1 MRPLC
6 AFDLDHTLVRSPLDL
21 VRLKGEIRALV
32 EADGAA
38 PLPEATRAWTIG
50 QIIEAATAHRTTLGE
65 ACWALC
71 TTHEEEAVEHAQP
84 EPGALEALTAL
95 RAAGYPLAVW
105 TNNTGTV
112 ARRALAS
119 CGLDGFFT
127 VLVTRDEA
135 ALKPDP
141 SGLRLLEAAFPERRI
156 WVVGDSLGGRGRGS
170 GAAARP
176 SSPTAPIPSSS
187 PAGAWRRAPSC
198 AICATSRSGS
208 ARPPGSDPFA
218 AAARPSDPLSP
229 PASVAS

>member
-21 VRLKGEIRALV
+21 VRLKAEIRALV
-32 EADGAA
+32 ETEGV
-38 PLPEATRAWTIG
+38 PLGEATRAWTIG
-50 QIIEAATAHRTTLGE
+50 QIIEAATLHRTALGE

-71 TTHEEEAVEHAQP
+71 TTHEEEAVRHAQP
-84 EPGALEALTAL
+84 EPGAHETLTAL

-119 CGLDGFFT
+119 CDLDGFFP
-127 VLVTRDEA
+127 VLITRDEA

-156 WVVGDSLGGRGRGS
+156 WVVGDSWVD
-170 GAAARP
+170 GAAAQAGGAAFIAYGADPVELARRGVAP
-176 SSPTAPIPSSS
+176 RTVLRDLRHLPAWLRTA
-187 PAGAWRRAPSC
+187 AW
-198 AICATSRSGS
+198 
-208 ARPPGSDPFA
+208 
-218 AAARPSDPLSP
+218 
-229 PASVAS
+229 

>member
-21 VRLKGEIRALV
+21 VRLKVEIRTLV
-32 EADGAA
+32 EAEGV

-50 QIIEAATAHRTTLGE
+50 QIIAAATAHRETLGD

-71 TTHEEEAVEHAQP
+71 TTHEEEAVADAMP
-84 EPGALEALTAL
+84 EPGAHEALSAL

-112 ARRALAS
+112 TRRALAS

-127 VLVTRDEA
+127 VLITRDEA

-156 WVVGDSLGGRGRGS
+156 WVVGDSWVD
-170 GAAARP
+170 GAAAQAGGAAFIAYGADPGELARRGVAP
-176 SSPTAPIPSSS
+176 RTVLRDLRQLPEWLRTA
-187 PAGAWRRAPSC
+187 AW
-198 AICATSRSGS
+198 
-208 ARPPGSDPFA
+208 
-218 AAARPSDPLSP
+218 
-229 PASVAS
+229 

>member
-21 VRLKGEIRALV
+21 VRLKAEIRALV
-32 EADGAA
+32 ETEGV
-38 PLPEATRAWTIG
+38 PLGEATRAWTIG
-50 QIIEAATAHRTTLGE
+50 QIIEAATLHRTALGE

-71 TTHEEEAVEHAQP
+71 TTHEEEAVRHAQP
-84 EPGALEALTAL
+84 EPGAHETLTSL

-119 CGLDGFFT
+119 CDLDGFFP
-127 VLVTRDEA
+127 VLITRDEA

-156 WVVGDSLGGRGRGS
+156 WVVGDSWVD
-170 GAAARP
+170 GAAAQAGGAAFIAYGADPVELARRGVAP
-176 SSPTAPIPSSS
+176 RTVLRDLRHLPEWLRTA
-187 PAGAWRRAPSC
+187 AW
-198 AICATSRSGS
+198 
-208 ARPPGSDPFA
+208 
-218 AAARPSDPLSP
+218 
-229 PASVAS
+229 

>member
-32 EADGAA
+32 EAEGL

-50 QIIEAATAHRTTLGE
+50 QIIEAAAAHRTTLGE
-65 ACWALC
+65 ACWGLC

-84 EPGALEALTAL
+84 EPGALEALTEL
-95 RAAGYPLAVW
+95 RAAGYPLALW
-105 TNNTGTV
+105 TNNTGSV

-119 CGLDGFFT
+119 CGFGGFFT

-141 SGLRLLEAAFPERRI
+141 SGLRLLEVAFPERRI
-156 WVVGDSLGGRGRGS
+156 WVVGDSWVD
-170 GAAARP
+170 GAAAHAGGAAYIAYGADPVELARRGVGP
-176 SSPTAPIPSSS
+176 RTVLRDLRHLPEWLRTA
-187 PAGAWRRAPSC
+187 AW
-198 AICATSRSGS
+198 
-208 ARPPGSDPFA
+208 
-218 AAARPSDPLSP
+218 
-229 PASVAS
+229 

>member
-1 MRPLC
+1 MRLPYQKSAVFSEIWRARGAILRPVRPLC

-32 EADGAA
+32 EAQGL

-50 QIIEAATAHRTTLGE
+50 QIIEAAAAHRTTLGE
-65 ACWALC
+65 ACWGLC

-84 EPGALEALTAL
+84 EPGALEALTEL
-95 RAAGYPLAVW
+95 RAAGYPLALW
-105 TNNTGTV
+105 TNNTGSV

-119 CGLDGFFT
+119 CGFGGFFT

-156 WVVGDSLGGRGRGS
+156 WVVGDSWVD
-170 GAAARP
+170 GAAAHAGGAAFIAYGADPVELARRGVAP
-176 SSPTAPIPSSS
+176 RTVLRDLRHLPEWLRTA
-187 PAGAWRRAPSC
+187 AW
-198 AICATSRSGS
+198 
-208 ARPPGSDPFA
+208 
-218 AAARPSDPLSP
+218 
-229 PASVAS
+229 